1 MNDLTR
7 FEKPDLPNF
16 KLKWYLSKKKPFMP
30 FRKLSFLFISLFL
43 LASCEEKSSTP
54 DPRLNQPEEFKKLLD
69 AHGDWTKW
77 VAAES
82 FSFAMVHETTLEW
95 ENHYISLTD
104 GKTRIDADQFQAGN
118 DGEKV
123 WISPNRQAF
132 PGQSVRF
139 YHRLYSTFLSL
150 PYILTDTTTTVKK
163 IENQTFNG
171 KSFEALEATLKPG
184 THAGPSD
191 RYVLL
196 KDPETGRLAWVLYA
210 VTFFDKGNQ
219 VQEALSYEDYRDAGG
234 LVFPRVITGYQI
246 ENDSSKRIR
255 YQASFSDVFLV
266 NEKLENSLFEMP
278 KTAVAAN

>member
-1 MNDLTR
+1 
-7 FEKPDLPNF
+7 
-16 KLKWYLSKKKPFMP
+16 MP
-30 FRKLSFLFISLFL
+30 FRKLSFLIISLFL
-43 LASCEEKSSTP
+43 LASCEEKNTTP
-54 DPRLNQPEEFKKLLD
+54 DLRLNQPEEFKKLLD

-104 GKTRIDADQFQAGN
+104 GKTRIDADLFQAGN

-123 WISPNRQAF
+123 WVSPNRQAF

-150 PYILTDTTTTVKK
+150 PYILTDTSTQVKK

-171 KSFEALEATLKPG
+171 TSFEAFEATLKPG
-184 THAGPSD
+184 THPGPSD

-219 VQEALSYEDYRDAGG
+219 VQEALSYQDYRDAGG

-255 YQASFSDVFLV
+255 YQASFSDVFLI

-278 KTAVAAN
+278 KKAVAAN